1 MHDIFY
7 QIVQIVWMK
16 SYILNSIYILVWKN
30 ILLNFTYI
38 LVWNDIILFINT
50 SLMLTEKK
58 TRNNFF
64 LQIFYLYLSEIKQNF
79 LINL

>member
-1 MHDIFY
+1 MHDISY

-16 SYILNSIYILVWKN
+16 SYILNFIYILVWKN
-30 ILLNFTYI
+30 ILLNFIYI

-58 TRNNFF
+58 QEIIFF
-64 LQIFYLYLSEIKQNF
+64 YKFSIYIYQK
-79 LINL
+79 